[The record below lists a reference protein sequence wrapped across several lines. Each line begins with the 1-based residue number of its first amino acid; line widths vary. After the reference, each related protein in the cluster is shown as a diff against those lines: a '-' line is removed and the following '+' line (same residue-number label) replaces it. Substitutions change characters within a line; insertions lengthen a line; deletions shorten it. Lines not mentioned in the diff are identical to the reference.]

1 MIKEPPIVQIKG
13 TRDGLMVTIGGSSW
27 DSQISNLIN
36 QINERPSFYQGA
48 RMLLDVHAHVLHFA
62 ELSKLRDTLSDYG
75 IILWAVLSESQVT
88 EQTSQNLGLA
98 TKLSKPIPQEPAHI
112 PDPFQKDKALWLKQT
127 IRSGVHIEYQGNV
140 IVLGD
145 VNPGAEIIAGGS
157 VLIWGRLRGLVHAGA
172 EGDEEAIVG
181 ALEFSPMQLRIAG
194 KIAVSPKKNS
204 KGKLEIARISGEDI
218 IAESWKSAK

>member
-1 MIKEPPIVQIKG
+1 MKTDPPIVQIKG
-13 TRDGLMVTIGGSSW
+13 TREGLMVTIGGSDW
-27 DSQISNLIN
+27 DPQIANLVN

-48 RMLLDVHAHVLHFA
+48 RMLLDVKTHVLHVA
-62 ELSKLRDTLSDYG
+62 ELSRLRDTLSEYG
-75 IILWAVLSESQVT
+75 INLWAVLSESQVT

-98 TKLSKPIPQEPAHI
+98 TKLSKPSPPEPEPVA
-112 PDPFQKDKALWLKQT
+112 DPFQKDKALWLEQT

-194 KIAVSPKKNS
+194 KIAVSPQKNAT
-204 KGKLEIARISGEDI
+204 GKLEIARISGEDI
-218 IAESWKSAK
+218 IAESWKSTR

>member
-1 MIKEPPIVQIKG
+1 MKKEPPIVQIKG
-13 TRDGLMVTIGGSSW
+13 TSDGLMATIGGSSW
-27 DSQISNLIN
+27 DSQIANLIN

-48 RMLLDVHAHVLHFA
+48 RMLLDVRTHVLHVA

-98 TKLSKPIPQEPAHI
+98 TKLSKPIPQEPDHSI
-112 PDPFQKDKALWLKQT
+112 DLYQKDKALWLQQT
-127 IRSGVHIEYQGNV
+127 IRSGVHIEYHGNV

-194 KIAVSPKKNS
+194 KIAISPKKNS
-204 KGKLEIARISGEDI
+204 KGDLEIARISGEDI
-218 IAESWKSAK
+218 TAESWKSVK